1 MNIVPDDVV
10 ISGIGGLFPK
20 STNIGE
26 FKQRLFENEILL
38 EQRFE
43 EGTFN
48 NASGLVGCINSE
60 QFDHSFF
67 GIHRQQSLYA
77 DPMHRLALERA
88 LEALADAGIR
98 PSEFRGRRIGC
109 FMGSTVGEDD
119 HLFMESVVS
128 GFGITGHSRA
138 MLANRISYFLNLRG
152 PSVAYDCNWIS
163 GMEVLRLAYC
173 AIKSGQCEAVI
184 VGTTNLAS
192 LREFHELYEELGFL
206 SKDGS
211 TKAFDADASGYA
223 RSEGV
228 VLMVV
233 QKSSECRKHYA
244 SIEHIATR
252 FDGTTADRFM
262 SIDENN
268 MVEFLEDFYEK
279 CRIKPNDIEYLETY
293 GCGLKEIDKRELNGL
308 ARVFCK
314 DRPKPL
320 SIGSV
325 KTITGHAEAS
335 SSLFS
340 IVNALVALDS
350 DCIPATLQYSK
361 PNPDIKA
368 LVDGKFKVLTEN
380 KKWKPTYVAVNAL
393 GISSYFGHAVFKANP
408 KEKVLKKIA
417 FPVLLNASTRTEEG
431 IDKIIETLKKKQK
444 DPEFY
449 NLVHQFFAKAIQGH
463 LYRGYLLLE
472 GEETKF
478 ETVNYMGNKRQ
489 VWFVY
494 SGMGSQWNQM
504 LGDLM
509 QIPIFAKSIQKSCE
523 ILAKKGVDLMNILSS
538 SEKTIFDNILHCFV
552 GIASMQI
559 ALTDVL
565 KALGIEPDGIIGHS
579 VGELGCAY
587 ADGCMTHEQMILS
600 SYSRGRASIEA
611 TLIPGMM
618 AAIGLGYNQIKD
630 QLPPTIEV
638 ACHNGPDSCT
648 ISGPEKDMEEYVKTL
663 SAKGT
668 FAKLVNV
675 ANIAYHSR
683 YIQPA
688 GPLLRKY
695 LKEVLPT
702 PMPRSS
708 KWISTSNLEGD
719 WDTDLAKHS
728 SADYHTNNLL
738 SSVLFEEGIKHIPK
752 DSVLIEI
759 APHGLLQAILKRSV
773 PQSVNVP
780 LTKRGSKSGTE
791 FLLQALGKIYLAG
804 VDMNLANI
812 YPKIEYPV
820 SRNTETL
827 ADLIHWN
834 RSDNWSRDSLQKSK
848 SGVRNF
854 NLTLTA
860 PEFSECMGHKL
871 NGRYVLPISTLLN
884 IIVQISGDI
893 KGAAGLRF
901 ENLHFRKP
909 LVLSAM
915 GSIPINAMIQQGSG
929 EFEIFCS
936 ESVLVLSGK
945 ITIIENEEEIGMEK
959 TEIKLDQDNLKLQS
973 EDIYSEFEHRGYEY
987 SSIYKTIKDL
997 TLTEEGSVS
1006 TVEWK
1011 DHWLFLLEAIV
1022 QQQIFNAGE
1031 RSQDMHVPKFIQ
1043 KITIVNNDLPQDQK
1057 DVSIHYDYSSR
1068 LIYTSGMEVSDMET
1082 VPFECKSEGVKI
1094 SKIDIV
1100 QLDNGVLNNMKAG
1113 IELAFH
1119 LCLSNHGQQSDKKMY
1134 VSEYVVNNSL
1144 SEHIKP
1150 VIRDFHK
1157 CNINYLA
1164 VKEIRQLNTI
1174 DTFAKLIIINDVV
1187 SKEIIKVIKNCD
1199 TAFLLA
1205 KVDRTQQ
1212 LDPAIARVAYFRVGQ
1227 DHYMICKKVT
1237 DVKPKIINIKEPTI
1251 SLSDLQKKSIVWV
1264 AELLKF
1270 SNESSKQQIPILLTT
1285 SAVPSEGFIDF
1296 IEGIRSLPNMEHVR
1310 IFYNLDKTP
1319 NRVNEVIKR
1328 DISLVILNNN
1338 QWWTYMPLNVDNQN
1352 EKLIDRQSDAP
1363 ILENKSISYLG
1374 VNLKDETLTPNNNDK
1389 NEIGNI
1395 DYAGLAKNGERVM
1408 GLAYLDKENSKL
1420 IVDDDFTWKIPAGW
1434 TFESAA
1440 TAPHAYTSAYY
1451 MLVIKARVKHGDTV
1465 LIHSGCS
1472 PVGFAAM
1479 NIAFSYGC
1487 QVFVT
1492 VNSERQKAFIK
1503 KHFTYMQARNILNY
1517 TNTKFETDLMTITG
1531 GKGAEVIL
1539 NCLSGLLL
1547 RSSLN
1552 CIANYGRFIQYGK
1565 YDMEEGGSIGMYC
1578 FLRNVS
1584 FYCVDLNKIFFKE
1597 KDIKAELNKL
1607 IEEGL
1612 ANYTVRP
1619 LKREVIKKD
1628 EVADVM
1634 SILQNRETIGKIVV
1648 ETGNTMNINKI
1659 NFKDP
1664 NRFIC
1669 NAKDSYL
1676 IWGGSANHWSHI
1688 AEWLVHR
1695 GARKIVIASESKPKE
1710 NHLNRRL
1717 QFLQTYYGADL
1728 IMAPSR
1734 VQTKEHAQNLV
1745 SDVQNFGKL
1754 HAVFTLSQSMTV
1766 SATESESVELL
1777 EKALERIAPKAILI
1791 NFVKSAVGLCYI
1803 RAPDYP
1809 TYNINVNTEEG
1820 VKDAIVFLD
1829 KVLCYKI
1836 SNLSLRR
1843 DTQLEETQ
1851 GSVKSVIKDVTQ
1863 LLPSEQ
1869 EVIRLQKN
1877 ASDEPEFVQVLTEG
1891 PLEIR
1896 ELAPLFVIPGLTGF
1910 AELEQ
1915 MLKHILYPTFCAVLP
1930 SKSWSLDKLAKVCA
1944 QRMSEIYS
1952 GNDYNIVSIST
1963 GGALAIEIAKIL
1975 SKQNKNLHLFFV
1987 DSAPMRIQQGLEDIG
2002 EGQQLEINLLRIIF
2016 DISDP
2021 EIIKKLTNSSNLE
2034 SRVQMLL
2041 KDRTDLNDKNK
2052 KLLEQGLPAIK
2063 DYIEKVKAYKPD
2075 NEPINAKLHI
2085 LLPEDCS
2092 AYESFGL
2099 SSYFT
2104 SLPEFAQFDGD
2115 HLSIIASYDVCE
2127 YINKHHYQ
2135 D

>member
-43 EGTFN
+43 EGSFN

-228 VLMVV
+228 VLLVV

-252 FDGTTADRFM
+252 FDGRTADRFM

-308 ARVFCK
+308 ARVYCK

-320 SIGSV
+320 LVGSV
-325 KTITGHAEAS
+325 KTITGHAEAT

-368 LVDGKFKVLTEN
+368 LVDGKVKVLTEN

-449 NLVHQFFAKAIQGH
+449 SLVHQFFAKAIQGH
-463 LYRGYLLLE
+463 LYRGYLLLD

-565 KALGIEPDGIIGHS
+565 KALG
-579 VGELGCAY
+579 
-587 ADGCMTHEQMILS
+587 
-600 SYSRGRASIEA
+600 
-611 TLIPGMM
+611 
-618 AAIGLGYNQIKD
+618 
-630 QLPPTIEV
+630 
-638 ACHNGPDSCT
+638 
-648 ISGPEKDMEEYVKTL
+648 
-663 SAKGT
+663 
-668 FAKLVNV
+668 
-675 ANIAYHSR
+675 
-683 YIQPA
+683 
-688 GPLLRKY
+688 
-695 LKEVLPT
+695 
-702 PMPRSS
+702 
-708 KWISTSNLEGD
+708 
-719 WDTDLAKHS
+719 
-728 SADYHTNNLL
+728 
-738 SSVLFEEGIKHIPK
+738 
-752 DSVLIEI
+752 
-759 APHGLLQAILKRSV
+759 
-773 PQSVNVP
+773 
-780 LTKRGSKSGTE
+780 
-791 FLLQALGKIYLAG
+791 
-804 VDMNLANI
+804 
-812 YPKIEYPV
+812 
-820 SRNTETL
+820 
-827 ADLIHWN
+827 
-834 RSDNWSRDSLQKSK
+834 
-848 SGVRNF
+848 
-854 NLTLTA
+854 
-860 PEFSECMGHKL
+860 
-871 NGRYVLPISTLLN
+871 
-884 IIVQISGDI
+884 
-893 KGAAGLRF
+893 
-901 ENLHFRKP
+901 
-909 LVLSAM
+909 
-915 GSIPINAMIQQGSG
+915 
-929 EFEIFCS
+929 
-936 ESVLVLSGK
+936 K
-945 ITIIENEEEIGMEK
+945 ITIIENEEEIGLEK

-987 SSIYKTIKDL
+987 SNIYKTIKDL

-1022 QQQIFNAGE
+1022 QQHIFNAGE

-1043 KITIVNNDLPQDQK
+1043 KITIANNDLPQDQK
-1057 DVSIHYDYSSR
+1057 DVSINYDYSSR
-1068 LIYTSGMEVSDMET
+1068 LIYTPGMEVSDMET

-1094 SKIDIV
+1094 TKIDMV
-1100 QLDNGVLNNMKAG
+1100 QLDNSVLNNMKVG

-1270 SNESSKQQIPILLTT
+1270 SKESSKQQIPILLTT
-1285 SAVPSEGFIDF
+1285 SVVPSEGFIDF

-1310 IFYNLDKTP
+1310 IFYNLDKNP
-1319 NRVNEVIKR
+1319 DRVNEAIKR
-1328 DISLVILNNN
+1328 DISLVILNKN

-1440 TAPHAYTSAYY
+1440 TVPHAYTSAYY
-1451 MLVIKARVKHGDTV
+1451 MLIIKARVKHGDTV

-1539 NCLSGLLL
+1539 NCLSGPLL

-1659 NFKDP
+1659 NIKDP

-1669 NAKDSYL
+1669 NSKDSYL

-1695 GARKIVIASESKPKE
+1695 GARKVVIASESKPKE

-1754 HAVFTLSQSMTV
+1754 HAVFALSQSMAV
-1766 SATESESVELL
+1766 SSTESESVELL

-1791 NFVKSAVGLCYI
+1791 NFVKSAAGLCHI

-1930 SKSWSLDKLAKVCA
+1930 SKSWSLEKLAKVCA

-1987 DSAPMRIQQGLEDIG
+1987 DSAPLRIQQGLEDIG

-2099 SSYFT
+2099 SAYFT

-2115 HLSIIASYDVCE
+2115 HLSIIASYDVSE
-2127 YINKHHYQ
+2127 YINKTALSRLNLNDKAIKTLIELSHEFFL
-2135 D
+2135 